1 MSTPHIPTSSRG
13 SLCLH
18 SPPCSLL
25 LLLGNDVD
33 IMIPV
38 LQVQNAELTSTLR
51 VLTVK
56 SEAVELGGEPRL
68 EHLLQ
73 DVI

>member
-1 MSTPHIPTSSRG
+1 
-13 SLCLH
+13 
-18 SPPCSLL
+18 
-25 LLLGNDVD
+25 
-33 IMIPV
+33 MIPV

-73 DVI
+73 DVIWADFLPSEVLAKASFREWI